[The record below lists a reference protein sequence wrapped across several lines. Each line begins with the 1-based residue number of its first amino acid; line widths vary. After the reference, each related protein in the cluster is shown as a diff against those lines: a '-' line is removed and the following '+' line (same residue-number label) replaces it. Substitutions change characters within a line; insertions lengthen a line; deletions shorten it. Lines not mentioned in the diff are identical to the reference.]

1 MDSHVP
7 FQGFSKRNSEQV
19 DYVHGSQTYHERN
32 ECLIVLPE
40 FIEKRNQNIPLIMLF
55 TYNLSKTIVRKETI
69 SMILILCTLISPVAA
84 LAQKQN
90 SAPDN
95 KDVVNRISKE
105 IGLNDTQKSKV
116 EAILDNEKKKVE
128 AVFNEE
134 RKKLQQIQ
142 DQTRISLKA
151 VLTPEQ
157 MEKLDKRMREQSSK
171 NNPQKK

>member
-1 MDSHVP
+1 M
-7 FQGFSKRNSEQV
+7 QLTNK
-19 DYVHGSQTYHERN
+19 
-32 ECLIVLPE
+32 
-40 FIEKRNQNIPLIMLF
+40 
-55 TYNLSKTIVRKETI
+55 LSKIIVQKKTI
-69 SMILILCTLISPVAA
+69 SMILFFCILVSPIVA

-90 SAPDN
+90 SAPDS
-95 KDVVNRISKE
+95 KEVINRISKE
-105 IGLNDTQKSKV
+105 LGLNDTQKTKV

-142 DQTRISLKA
+142 EITRTNLQA

-157 MEKLDKRMREQSSK
+157 MEKLDKKMREQSSK